1 MHIELIAVG
10 HKMPDWVSQGFNEYR
25 QRLQADVTLSL
36 TEIPLQKRGK
46 ASQLASARAKESEQ
60 VIKAISD
67 DAYVVT
73 LDIPGKCHSSE
84 SLAERLRF
92 WQENTRTL
100 ALIIG
105 GPEGLS
111 DEVKKRADE
120 SWSLGK
126 LTLPHPLV
134 RIVVAEA
141 LYRAWSINNNLPYHR
156 A

>member
-10 HKMPDWVSQGFNEYR
+10 HKMPAWVNEGFNEYR

-36 TEIPLQKRGK
+36 TEIPLQKRSK

-60 VIKAISD
+60 VMKAID
-67 DAYVVT
+67 ADAYVVT
-73 LDIPGKCHSSE
+73 LDIPGKTHSSE

-100 ALIIG
+100 VLLIG

-111 DEVKKRADE
+111 
-120 SWSLGK
+120 
-126 LTLPHPLV
+126 
-134 RIVVAEA
+134 AEIKHVLMKA
-141 LYRAWSINNNLPYHR
+141 GRLAS
-156 A
+156 

>member
-10 HKMPDWVSQGFNEYR
+10 HKMPDWVTQGFNEYR
-25 QRLQADVTLSL
+25 QRMQADVTLSL

-60 VIKAISD
+60 VMKAIDD

-73 LDIPGKCHSSE
+73 LDIPGKVHSSE
-84 SLAERLRF
+84 SLADRLRF
-92 WQENTRTL
+92 WQENTRKMV
-100 ALIIG
+100 LIIG

-111 DEVKKRADE
+111 AEMKARANE

-134 RIVVAEA
+134 RIVAAEA

>member
-1 MHIELIAVG
+1 MHIELIAIG
-10 HKMPDWVSQGFNEYR
+10 HKMPGWVTQGFDEYR
-25 QRLQADVTLSL
+25 QRLQNDVTLSL

-46 ASQLASARAKESEQ
+46 ASQLASARSKESEQ
-60 VIKAISD
+60 VMKLIDA

-73 LDIPGKCHSSE
+73 LDIPGKVHSSE
-84 SLAERLRF
+84 SLAARLRF
-92 WQENTRTL
+92 WQENTRKL
-100 ALIIG
+100 ILIIG

-111 DEVKKRADE
+111 DEMKTRANE

-141 LYRAWSINNNLPYHR
+141 LYRAWSINHNLPYHR